1 MDKNQRLGFE
11 QGYKFA
17 RENPSPDKVDRKEKF
32 IVELEVKSKL
42 NQIQRNENNKK
53 KKEELE
59 RMRLQQ
65 EVLN

>member
-17 RENPSPDKVDRKEKF
+17 RENPSPDKTDRKEKF

-53 KKEELE
+53 KKDELE
-59 RMRLQQ
+59 RLRL
-65 EVLN
+65 